1 MLKQIVLGI
10 LELVAIATFVAAILA
25 WAMAAVAPAHAGTTC
40 TSTRVGDYV
49 VTQCY

>member
-1 MLKQIVLGI
+1 MLKQIVLDTI
-10 LELVAIATFVAAILA
+10 ELTAIAAFVAFIMV
-25 WAMAAVAPAHAGTTC
+25 WAVACAPAQAGTTC